1 MNPKSTIPKTAK
13 SRKAKPLHEQS
24 IESEALFTSMG
35 DGAITTDEYG
45 KITRVNPAA
54 LHMLGYSEKEL
65 IDSWLPRKIIAENL
79 EGHRINLIDRP
90 ITKAF
95 LTGKPISSK

>member
-1 MNPKSTIPKTAK
+1 MCIRDRSKSLREK
-13 SRKAKPLHEQS
+13 SAHEQH
-24 IESEALFTSMG
+24 IESEALLTSMG

-65 IDSWLPRKIIAENL
+65 IDSWLPRKIIAEDL
-79 EGHRINLIDRP
+79 EGHRAVSYTHLCFKQCIYW
-90 ITKAF
+90 F
-95 LTGKPISSK
+95 